1 MRTDDPAVKNVIRKI
16 EEAGQEHLLQ
26 FWDDLGQGE
35 RKLLLK
41 DIASVDFSVLDRFK
55 SLVGGENRTLGE
67 VKIPDVVPVPASP
80 EQKRNEMQAL
90 EAGESLLRDSKA
102 AIFTAAGGQSSR
114 LGIDAPKGTYPV
126 TPVRRKSLFQVF
138 AEKIRALSNRYGV
151 QFPWVL
157 MVSDT
162 NREQTERFFADHGFF
177 GLPRSSVRFIE
188 QGMFPAVDASGN
200 ILLREKHRLFLSPSG
215 HGGTFTALRDSG
227 ALAWLSGLGVE
238 EIFYFQVDNV
248 LAGILDPVF
257 IGYHVLGRCQMS
269 SKAVRKKAPDE
280 KLGVFALLDGK
291 PGIVEYS
298 ELSLIESALGKGS
311 AARFDAGNIA
321 IHVLNLAFCDERSA
335 GGNTI
340 PLHLALKAI
349 PRIGPDGR
357 AVEPGRPN
365 GYKFE
370 TFIFDAL
377 GYTGRSV
384 IMEVRREEEFSPLK
398 NKTGDDS
405 PETVLRDQVLLFAG
419 WLESAGFW
427 VPRDAAGAPRHR
439 IEVSPL
445 FALDPSEFAAAAA
458 AKKPGERL
466 VQKDTYYE

>member
-1 MRTDDPAVKNVIRKI
+1 
-16 EEAGQEHLLQ
+16 
-26 FWDDLGQGE
+26 
-35 RKLLLK
+35 
-41 DIASVDFSVLDRFK
+41 
-55 SLVGGENRTLGE
+55 
-67 VKIPDVVPVPASP
+67 
-80 EQKRNEMQAL
+80 
-90 EAGESLLRDSKA
+90 
-102 AIFTAAGGQSSR
+102 
-114 LGIDAPKGTYPV
+114 
-126 TPVRRKSLFQVF
+126 
-138 AEKIRALSNRYGV
+138 
-151 QFPWVL
+151 
-157 MVSDT
+157 
-162 NREQTERFFADHGFF
+162 
-177 GLPRSSVRFIE
+177 
-188 QGMFPAVDASGN
+188 
-200 ILLREKHRLFLSPSG
+200 
-215 HGGTFTALRDSG
+215 
-227 ALAWLSGLGVE
+227 
-238 EIFYFQVDNV
+238 
-248 LAGILDPVF
+248 
-257 IGYHVLGRCQMS
+257 MS

-398 NKTGDDS
+398 NRTGDDS
-405 PETVLRDQVLLFAG
+405 PQIVLRDQVLLFAG
-419 WLESAGFW
+419 WLESAGFR
-427 VPRDAAGAPRHR
+427 VPRDAAGTPRHM